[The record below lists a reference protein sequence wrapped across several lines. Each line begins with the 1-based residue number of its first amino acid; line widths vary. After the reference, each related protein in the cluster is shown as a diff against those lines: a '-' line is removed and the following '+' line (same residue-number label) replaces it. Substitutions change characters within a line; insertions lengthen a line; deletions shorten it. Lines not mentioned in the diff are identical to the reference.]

1 MIAPLSINSSHADCR
16 PERSF
21 FRSLLLVANRERLGK
36 GLLLLNRSPGSV
48 YEGLDLLHGKAA
60 IFVRVHRLEDP
71 LVSRLKLLQG
81 DRPVTV
87 TIHHSEEH
95 PHHHAVTHAPGTHHA
110 PSAHYAG
117 AHGSSA
123 PVLAVSPTMPVTPA
137 HHTAI
142 VLDIIFDGAARS
154 LDAP

>member
-60 IFVRVHRLEDP
+60 IFVRVHRL
-71 LVSRLKLLQG
+71 
-81 DRPVTV
+81 
-87 TIHHSEEH
+87 
-95 PHHHAVTHAPGTHHA
+95 
-110 PSAHYAG
+110 
-117 AHGSSA
+117 HGSSA